1 MGRELQKRKNRSSI
15 SKVRKKPKSKKRV
28 LNNPIIAA
36 NWNKHETLT
45 QNYRRLGLTTKLNS
59 VTGGVEKTATSLE
72 TPNNVAAPLAVN
84 PKTRASAG
92 GVKTA
97 EARLERDPQTGE
109 MRLVDDGTRP
119 NPLNDPLNDLDDDD
133 DDEAGAEWQGITQHD
148 APAVD
153 PATAGKS
160 ANAVVRQL
168 EELATAGA
176 KRKAP
181 RKQSGR
187 EVEWLERLVAKYGD
201 DYGRMSRDMKLNPM
215 QQTAADIKRRV
226 EKWRKSR
233 QEVI

>member
-45 QNYRRLGLTTKLNS
+45 QNYRRLGLTTKLNA
-59 VTGGVEKTATSLE
+59 VTGGVEKTANNLD
-72 TPNNVAAPLAVN
+72 TPHNAAAPLAVN
-84 PKTRASAG
+84 PKNRANVSAA
-92 GVKTA
+92 KTA
-97 EARLERDPQTGE
+97 EARIERDPETGE
-109 MRLVDDGTRP
+109 MRLVDDGSTRP
-119 NPLNDPLNDLDDDD
+119 NPLNDPLNELDA
-133 DDEAGAEWQGITQHD
+133 DEAEWQGITEHD

-168 EELATAGA
+168 EELAASGG

-181 RKQSGR
+181 RKQSER
-187 EVEWLERLVAKYGD
+187 EVEWIERLVGKYGD
-201 DYGRMSRDMKLNPM
+201 DYGKMSRDMKLNPM
-215 QQTAADIKRRV
+215 QQTAADIKKRV
-226 EKWRKSR
+226 EKWRKSQ
-233 QEVI
+233 QE